1 VIVGTETLPSRIT
14 GRPATKASLAV
25 VVFVS
30 GNGLTFVPDA
40 TPGHIG
46 KVKRWGAGGQPYDCA
61 NRLPDSA
68 TAATQ
73 RRNALIFM
81 GESFSTEIFV
91 LPFGCETIYPR
102 LPPLAIFLAL
112 VPKPKTRP
120 CATRH
125 LPEPKS
131 YDLPHS
137 EALSR
142 TLLRQP
148 PTS

>member
-1 VIVGTETLPSRIT
+1 
-14 GRPATKASLAV
+14 LAV